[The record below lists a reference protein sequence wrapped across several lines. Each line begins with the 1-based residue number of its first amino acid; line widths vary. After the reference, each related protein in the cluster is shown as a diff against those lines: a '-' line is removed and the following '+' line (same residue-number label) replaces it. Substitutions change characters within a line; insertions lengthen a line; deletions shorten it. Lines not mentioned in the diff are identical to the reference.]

1 MKNKLL
7 TIALFLGI
15 HGISLAQRVID
26 LSSGKDIAAMPA
38 NNTEFV
44 MTDSISGNR
53 TVLNVTKP
61 SLTVYTPKKEISNK
75 TAIVICPGGAFHA
88 LDIDNE
94 GYSVAKLLVAK
105 GYTAIVLKYRL
116 VHINMEAA
124 NPLAKLGKLAS
135 DFKVLENRMAP
146 DVPLA
151 IADGRAAIDYVKKNA
166 AKLGINPAK
175 VGIVGFSAG
184 GTIAAAMAYSDD
196 SQSRPAFSA
205 PIYPYLA
212 PFDQQAVPSNATPL
226 FISVAADDDFK
237 FDGNSAKLYQK
248 WKDSG
253 ASAEL
258 HIYAK
263 GHHGFGTKKQ
273 NLPVDQWI
281 DRFTE
286 WLAFLGYGA
295 KQ

>member
-1 MKNKLL
+1 MKSKLL

-15 HGISLAQRVID
+15 HDISLAQRVID
-26 LSSGKDIAAMPA
+26 LSSGKDTAALPA

-61 SLTVYTPKKEISNK
+61 SLTVYTPEKEKSNK

-124 NPLAKLGKLAS
+124 NPLAELGKLAN
-135 DFKVLENRMAP
+135 DFKMLEKRMAP

-151 IADGRAAIDYVKKNA
+151 IADGKAAIAYVKKNA

-184 GTIAAAMAYSDD
+184 GTIAAAMAYSED

-205 PIYPYLA
+205 PIYAYLA
-212 PFDQQAVPSNATPL
+212 PFDRQAVPSNATPL

-237 FDGNSAKLYQK
+237 FDSNSAKLYQK
-248 WKDSG
+248 WKNSG

-273 NLPVDQWI
+273 NLPVDHWF
-281 DRFTE
+281 DRFTD
-286 WLAFLGYGA
+286 WLSFLGFDR
-295 KQ
+295 